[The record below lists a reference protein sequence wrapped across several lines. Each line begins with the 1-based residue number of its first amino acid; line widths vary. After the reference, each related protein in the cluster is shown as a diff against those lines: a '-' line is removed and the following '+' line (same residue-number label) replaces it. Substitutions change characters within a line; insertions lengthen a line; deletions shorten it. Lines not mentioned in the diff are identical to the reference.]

1 MTVELAVLA
10 EASGWDGFF
19 VWDHIVVADGM
30 PVGDPWVHLGAIAQ
44 ATDRLTIG
52 PMVTPV
58 PRRRPW
64 VLARQATAVD
74 HLSRGRLILGVGI
87 GFPPSE
93 EFATF
98 GEPTGDRERA
108 DMLDE
113 GLEVLEGMW
122 TGEEFGYDGRHYS
135 VRPTRFAPMPVR
147 AGGIP
152 IWVAASWA
160 NLRPLRRAAR
170 FQGVFPVKMDMSAW
184 TPAEVE
190 ELAAIMQQERGGLA
204 GFDVVVGGALGA
216 GRDVVHDYQSAGATW
231 FIGGPDPERAVD
243 GLRAAIAA
251 GPD

>member
-1 MTVELAVLA
+1 MKYGLSLPNFGEFADPTVTVELAVLA
-10 EASGWDGFF
+10 EESGWDGFF

-52 PMVTPV
+52 PMVTPL

-64 VLARQATAVD
+64 VVARQATAVD
-74 HLSRGRLILGVGI
+74 HLSGGRLILGVGI
-87 GFPPSE
+87 GFPPDA
-93 EFATF
+93 EFGTF
-98 GEPTGDRERA
+98 GESTDDRERA

-113 GLEVLEGMW
+113 
-122 TGEEFGYDGRHYS
+122 YYS
-135 VRPTRFAPMPVR
+135 VRPTRFAPTPVR
-147 AGGIP
+147 GAIP

-160 NLRPLRRAAR
+160 NVRPLRRAAR

-190 ELAAIMQQERGGLA
+190 ELTAIMRRERGDLE
-204 GFDVVVGGALGA
+204 GFDVVVGSAIGA
-216 GRDVVHDYQSAGATW
+216 GRDTVQGYQRAGASW
-231 FIGGPDPERAVD
+231 FIGGPDPGGAVD

-251 GPD
+251 GPN